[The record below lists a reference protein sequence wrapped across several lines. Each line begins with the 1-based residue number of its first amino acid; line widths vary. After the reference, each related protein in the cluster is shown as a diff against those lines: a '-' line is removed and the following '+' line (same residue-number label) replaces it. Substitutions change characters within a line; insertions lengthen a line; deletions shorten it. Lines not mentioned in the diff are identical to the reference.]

1 MKFVPIDP
9 PGQWCYYEAIYEV
22 INKWGGGAKTFIEV
36 GVGTGVLSRQLCDRG
51 YAGLGIEFSEE
62 ATALAQHAMADHL
75 AAGRYHLIEDDL
87 FNVQPDGRRYSLGL
101 SMLVMEHVADD
112 VGFVRRIAEFVE
124 PSGLVVIAVPGR
136 RDRWGIEDE
145 TVGHLRR
152 YDRSDLERVLTEAG
166 LKDVQVW
173 SVAVPVANVLFHAGN
188 LLVRLSGETRKTQLS
203 KVDQTKTS
211 GIREIPFKT
220 MFPSWFKLVLNRT
233 TLFPLFVL
241 QRLFYRTNLSVTMI
255 AFGRK
260 YAA

>member
-9 PGQWCYYEAIYEV
+9 PGQWCYYEAVYEV
-22 INKWGGGAKTFIEV
+22 INKRGSGAKTFIEV
-36 GVGTGVLSRQLCDRG
+36 GVGAGVLSRQLCDRG
-51 YAGLGIEFSEE
+51 YEGLGIDFSEE
-62 ATALAQHAMADHL
+62 ATAMAKHAMADHL
-75 AAGRYHLIEDDL
+75 AAGRYRLIEDDL

-101 SMLVMEHVADD
+101 SMLVMEHAADD

-173 SVAVPVANVLFHAGN
+173 SVAVPIANVLFRAGN
-188 LLVRLSGETRKTQLS
+188 LLLRLSGETRKTQLS

-220 MFPSWFKLVLNRT
+220 VFPSWFKLFLNRT

-241 QRLFYRTNLSVTMI
+241 QRLFYRTNLGVTMI

-260 YAA
+260 YTS

>member
-9 PGQWCYYEAIYEV
+9 PGQWCCYEAIYEV
-22 INKWGGGAKTFIEV
+22 IDALAGGARTFIEV
-36 GVGTGVLSRQLCDRG
+36 GVGAGVLSRRLCDRG
-51 YAGLGIEFSEE
+51 YEGLGIEFSEE
-62 ATALAQHAMADHL
+62 ATAIAQHAMADHL
-75 AAGRYHLIEDDL
+75 AAGRYRLIEDDL

-112 VGFVRRIAEFVE
+112 VGFLRRIAEFVE
-124 PSGLVVIAVPGR
+124 PGGLVVVAVPGR
-136 RDRWGIEDE
+136 REYWGIEDE

-152 YDRSDLERVLTEAG
+152 YDRADLERVLTEAG

-173 SVAVPVANVLFHAGN
+173 SVAVPVANMLYHAGN
-188 LLVRLSGETRKTQLS
+188 VLVKRSGETRKTRLP

-220 MFPSWFKLVLNRT
+220 VFPSWFKLLLNRT

-241 QRLFYRTNLSVTMI
+241 QRLFYRTNLGVTMV

-260 YAA
+260 KEA